1 MSTRLSVRGAG
12 ERGRRHRRSL
22 IEEQGEDD
30 VATDGTFSDLIT
42 NESLNQQAA
51 EKYLATTLAKSPTD
65 VHGSGN
71 KTLPRMDGVYGTQ
84 RSEDTPDTSYDYV
97 YEDEVEPETTPSLI
111 RRTKTGQQ
119 FGKSLNSNLRSAA
132 KTLVN
137 KRRKY
142 DHGTVE
148 AEHIKHE
155 EEEEE
160 DEQKLE
166 RHEAIGMATELTTE
180 SETSTLPAVIDDD
193 NQSDNSSSGPTPETT
208 VRSDTD
214 DIVEINTP
222 PSQTAQRT
230 FAAVS
235 HQPAI
240 EHDFQIKGTDAGGL
254 QTEKPATDDIN
265 NERDLADNYEVD
277 SKEPTSPGTPP
288 QGINQADIDWKSSP
302 ASGIELRLSS
312 GSRNVQLMLSP
323 YGLLLRMT

>member
-22 IEEQGEDD
+22 NEEQGEDD